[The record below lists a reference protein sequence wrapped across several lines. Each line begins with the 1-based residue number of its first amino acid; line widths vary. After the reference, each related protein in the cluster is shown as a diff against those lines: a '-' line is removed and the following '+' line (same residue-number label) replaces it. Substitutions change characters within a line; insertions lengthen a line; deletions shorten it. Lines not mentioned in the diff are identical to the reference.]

1 MNSISRTVGLAIM
14 AIGLAGAPAVFA
26 QEGASQAPQTETPAA
41 KPDDMQDMMQG
52 GDTSGMMGMMNMMT
66 QMNEMMGAC
75 TKMMQAMT
83 PKAPTEGTT
92 PGSPG

>member
-1 MNSISRTVGLAIM
+1 MNGATKTVAFAII
-14 AIGLAGAPAVFA
+14 AIGLAGVPAVLA
-26 QEGASQAPQTETPAA
+26 QHQQAPEAEAPAA

-52 GDTSGMMGMMNMMT
+52 GDMMGMMNMMK

-83 PKAPTEGTT
+83 TGEKT
-92 PGSPG
+92 PGEGEEPGNPG

>member
-1 MNSISRTVGLAIM
+1 MS
-14 AIGLAGAPAVFA
+14 PVFA
-26 QEGASQAPQTETPAA
+26 HDQTEQTPQTETPAM
-41 KPDDMQDMMQG
+41 KPNDMDQMMQG
-52 GDTSGMMGMMNMMT
+52 GDMMGMMNMMT

-83 PKAPTEGTT
+83 PKAPAEGAA

>member
-1 MNSISRTVGLAIM
+1 
-14 AIGLAGAPAVFA
+14 
-26 QEGASQAPQTETPAA
+26 
-41 KPDDMQDMMQG
+41 
-52 GDTSGMMGMMNMMT
+52 MGMMNMMT

-83 PKAPTEGTT
+83 PKAPAEGAA